1 MTLGTWWAGPGL
13 ALCLAAGA
21 LAQDVSV
28 VAVQP
33 HQLGERL
40 QRAWQAKDAG
50 AYLDLWTFK
59 DAAAREEES
68 AFIGELFR
76 ADDSSIEVFAPAS
89 ASGDTAQVH
98 ARAFTINEPRSRLD
112 QWTFE
117 ARRNAS
123 GWTFVAREPLPGVE
137 GLVHL
142 SLDPQPYKADGLTV
156 RLEDFELR
164 MQRGTLFTTPAN
176 LGPTMLLFIGE
187 GEVVVSP
194 RPPSVREQLRQFS
207 GTPELK
213 ERVRAAFVRLHPA
226 DLHRVLQP
234 VRFTPYPEGAR
245 DLKDAREFYD
255 EQAPRSF
262 LLDTTLP
269 RSPWWIYPGLGDA
282 AVNFRTARRGTLT
295 YALSSSENEGISLF
309 DRERRRQICLYPLSG
324 RNTDYNEDTDRAVD
338 VLAHDLQ
345 IRFDPSRSRLE
356 GQNTMRLRLLAASS
370 TLRLRLDDSLGVTSI
385 ATPLTGPLAF
395 FRVRGQG
402 SVMVSLGPLSGRIG
416 EVSLTVRFVGYHRPA
431 AVEQELL
438 QVVPR
443 GDADVF
449 DRPDLLDEVLTYSN
463 RTAWYPQAGTDD
475 YATARLRLDV
485 PEDWSALTGGVRL
498 ASRREG
504 GRHLQEYRQDLPA
517 KYITVVVGRF
527 QEVGHKVDE
536 GRTLEAFGLVR
547 TRSEAERTLEQ
558 ASDILHFFESEFG
571 PYPYASLRLAVVE
584 GITPGGHSPPG
595 LVILSRRPPLARGE
609 LRDDPATFWDLPGF
623 FFAHELAHQWW
634 GHAVSGQNYRERWI
648 SEGFAQYAAALWM
661 RHSRGEEAFE
671 NVLRRLGRWAL
682 RENAEGPIHLGH
694 RLGHVAGD
702 PQIYR
707 AIVYNKGAYVL
718 HMLRG
723 IVGEEAFRTAV
734 RRMQERHR
742 FAKVGT
748 LQVQQVLEEVSGRS
762 LGAYFQQWVYGTLL
776 PHFEV
781 SRKVDHVDGNR
792 VMVDVRA
799 RDLPGP
805 VPLLLSVVHTGGR
818 ASRTVTLEP
827 QGGQF
832 EFDTKGSVTRVE
844 VNEDRGLLA
853 TVGPNR

>member
-1 MTLGTWWAGPGL
+1 VTLRTWAGPGL

-21 LAQDVSV
+21 SAQDVSV
-28 VAVQP
+28 VAPQP
-33 HQLGERL
+33 RQLGERL
-40 QRAWQAKDAG
+40 ERAWKAKDAG

-59 DAAAREEES
+59 DQAARDEES
-68 AFIGELFR
+68 AFIADLFR
-76 ADDSSIEVFAPAS
+76 AEDSSIEVFSPAS
-89 ASGDTAQVH
+89 VPGDKAQVH
-98 ARAFTINEPRSRLD
+98 ARAFTINEPRGRLE

-117 ARRNAS
+117 ARRGTS
-123 GWTFVAREPLPGVE
+123 GWTFVGREALPGVE
-137 GLVHL
+137 GLLHL
-142 SLDPQPYKADGLTV
+142 SLDPQAYRADGLTI

-164 MQRGTLFTTPAN
+164 LLHGSLFTSPAN

-187 GEVVVSP
+187 GEVVVKP
-194 RPPSVREQLRQFS
+194 RPPSEREQLRQFC
-207 GTPELK
+207 GTPEMK
-213 ERVRAAFVRLHPA
+213 ERVRAAFIRLHPA

-234 VRFTPYPEGAR
+234 VRLTPYPEGAR
-245 DLKDAREFYD
+245 DLKAARELYD

-262 LLDTTLP
+262 LLDTSFS

-295 YALSSSENEGISLF
+295 YAVSSSENEGISLF
-309 DRERRRQICLYPLSG
+309 DRERRRQICLYPVSG
-324 RNTDYNEDTDRAVD
+324 RSTDYNEDADRSVD

-345 IRFDPSRSRLE
+345 VRFDPERSRLE

-402 SVMVSLGPLSGRIG
+402 SVMVSLGPLSGLIG
-416 EVSLTVRFVGYHRPA
+416 DISLTVGFVGYHRPA
-431 AVEQELL
+431 AVEQEL
-438 QVVPR
+438 QIVPR

-449 DRPDLLDEVLTYSN
+449 DREVVMDEVLTYSN

-485 PEDWSALTGGVRL
+485 PDGWSALTGGVRL

-527 QEVGHKVDE
+527 QEVGHKIDE
-536 GRTLEAFGLVR
+536 GRTLEAFGLIR

-571 PYPYASLRLAVVE
+571 PYPYATLRLAVVE

-609 LRDDPATFWDLPGF
+609 LRDDPATFWDMPGF

-634 GHAVSGQNYRERWI
+634 GHGVSGQNYRERWI

-661 RHSRGEEAFE
+661 RHSRGDEAFT

-682 RENAEGPIHLGH
+682 RENAQGPIHLGH

-707 AIVYNKGAYVL
+707 AIVYNKSAYVL

-723 IVGEEAFRTAV
+723 IVGEEAFRKAAQ
-734 RRMQERHR
+734 RLQERHR
-742 FAKVGT
+742 FGKVGT
-748 LQVQQVLEEVSGRS
+748 LQVQQVLEEVAGRP
-762 LGAYFQQWVYGTLL
+762 LGPYFQGWVYGTLL
-776 PHFEV
+776 PHLEV
-781 SRKVDHVDGNR
+781 SRQVDRVDGNR
-792 VMVDVRA
+792 VVVDVRA

-805 VPLLLSVVHTGGR
+805 VPLLLSVVHAGGR

-832 EFDTKGSVTRVE
+832 EFETKGSVGRVE

>member
-1 MTLGTWWAGPGL
+1 VTLRTWAGPGL
-13 ALCLAAGA
+13 ALCIAAA
-21 LAQDVSV
+21 AVAQDVSV
-28 VAVQP
+28 VAQQP
-33 HQLGERL
+33 RELGERL

-50 AYLDLWTFK
+50 AYLALWTFK
-59 DAAAREEES
+59 DAAARDEET
-68 AFIGELFR
+68 AFITELFR
-76 ADDSSIEVFAPAS
+76 AEESSIEVFAAS
-89 ASGDTAQVH
+89 ASGDKAEVH
-98 ARAFTINEPRSRLD
+98 ARAFTVDEPRGRLD

-117 ARRNAS
+117 ARRGAS
-123 GWTFVAREPLPGVE
+123 GWTFVGRESLPGVE

-142 SLDPQPYKADGLTV
+142 SLDPQPYRADGLTI

-164 MQRGTLFTTPAN
+164 LLRGSLFTTPSN

-194 RPPSVREQLRQFS
+194 NPPSEREQLRQFC
-207 GTPELK
+207 GTPEMK

-234 VRFTPYPEGAR
+234 VRFTPHPEGAR
-245 DLKDAREFYD
+245 DLKAAREFYD

-262 LLDTTLP
+262 LLDTSFP

-295 YALSSSENEGISLF
+295 YAISSSENEGISLF
-309 DRERRRQICLYPLSG
+309 DRERRRQICLYPVSG
-324 RNTDYNEDTDRAVD
+324 RSTDYNEDADRAVD

-345 IRFDPSRSRLE
+345 VRFDPARSRLE
-356 GQNTMRLRLLAASS
+356 GQNTMRLRLLQASS

-385 ATPLTGPLAF
+385 ASPLTGPLAF

-416 EVSLTVRFVGYHRPA
+416 DVSLTVRFVGYHRPA

-438 QVVPR
+438 QVPR
-443 GDADVF
+443 GEVEGF
-449 DRPDLLDEVLTYSN
+449 DRPDVLIDEVLTYSN

-485 PEDWSALTGGVRL
+485 PDDWSALTGGVRL
-498 ASRREG
+498 ASKREG

-527 QEVGHKVDE
+527 QEVGHKIDE

-571 PYPYASLRLAVVE
+571 PYPYETLRLAVVE

-609 LRDDPATFWDLPGF
+609 LRDDPATFWDMPGF

-634 GHAVSGQNYRERWI
+634 GHAVAGQNYRERWV

-661 RHSRGEEAFE
+661 RHSRGEEAFT

-682 RENAEGPIHLGH
+682 RENGAGPIHLGH

-702 PQIYR
+702 PQILR
-707 AIVYNKGAYVL
+707 AIVYNKAAYVL

-723 IVGEEAFRTAV
+723 IVGEEAFRKAAQ
-734 RRMQERHR
+734 RLQERYR
-742 FAKVGT
+742 FGKVGT
-748 LQVQQVLEEVSGRS
+748 MQVQEVLEEASGRA
-762 LGAYFQQWVYGTLL
+762 LGPYFQQWVYGTAL
-776 PHFEV
+776 PHLEV
-781 SRKVDHVDGNR
+781 SRQVDHVDGNK
-792 VMVDVRA
+792 VLVDVRA

-818 ASRTVTLEP
+818 TSRTVTLEP

-832 EFDTKGSVTRVE
+832 EFEKKGSVARVE

-853 TVGPNR
+853 TVGSNR

>member
-1 MTLGTWWAGPGL
+1 MTRRAWASL
-13 ALCLAAGA
+13 ALALYLAASA
-21 LAQDVSV
+21 SAQDVSV
-28 VAVQP
+28 VAAQP
-33 HQLGERL
+33 RQLAEQLERAFL
-40 QRAWQAKDAG
+40 SKDEA
-50 AYLDLWTFK
+50 AYLDLWTFES
-59 DAAAREEES
+59 AAAREEE
-68 AFIGELFR
+68 AALIRELFHSEE
-76 ADDSSIEVFAPAS
+76 SSIEVFAPAS
-89 ASGDTAQVH
+89 ASGDKAEIH
-98 ARAFTINEPRSRLD
+98 ARVFAVNEPRGRLS

-117 ARRNAS
+117 ARRGAA
-123 GWTFVAREPLPGVE
+123 GWSLARRESLPGVE

-142 SLDPQPYKADGLTV
+142 TLDPQPYRADGLTV

-164 MQRGTLFTTPAN
+164 MLRGTVFTSPAT
-176 LGPTMLLFIGE
+176 LGPTMLLFVGD

-194 RPPSVREQLRQFS
+194 KPPSEREQLRQFC
-207 GTPELK
+207 GAPELR
-213 ERVRAAFVRLHPA
+213 ERVRTAFVRLHPA
-226 DLHRVLQP
+226 DLHRVLSP
-234 VRFTPYPEGAR
+234 VRFTPHPEGAK
-245 DLKDAREFYD
+245 DLKAAREFYD
-255 EQAPRSF
+255 EQSPRSF
-262 LLDTTLP
+262 LLDTSFP

-295 YALSSSENEGISLF
+295 YAISASENEGISLF
-309 DRERRRQICLYPLSG
+309 DRERRRQICLYPLAG
-324 RNTDYNEDTDRAVD
+324 RDTDYNEDADRTVD

-345 IRFDPSRSRLE
+345 VRFDPARSRLE

-385 ATPLTGPLAF
+385 ASPLTGPLAF

-449 DRPDLLDEVLTYSN
+449 DRDVLIDEVLTYSN
-463 RTAWYPQAGTDD
+463 RTAWYPQAGNDD
-475 YATARLRLDV
+475 YATARLRFDV
-485 PEDWSALTGGVRL
+485 PDDWSALTGGVRL
-498 ASRREG
+498 QGRREN

-527 QEVGHKVDE
+527 QEVGHRIDG
-536 GRTLEAFGLVR
+536 GRTLEAFALTR
-547 TRSEAERTLEQ
+547 TRSEAVRTLEQ
-558 ASDILHFFESEFG
+558 AGDILHFFEQEFG
-571 PYPYASLRLAVVE
+571 PYPYETLRLAVVE

-609 LRDDPATFWDLPGF
+609 LRDDPATFWDMPGF

-634 GHAVSGQNYRERWI
+634 GHAVTGQNYRERWI
-648 SEGFAQYAAALWM
+648 SEGFAQYAAALWT
-661 RHSRGEEAFE
+661 RQSRGDEAFD
-671 NVLRRLGRWAL
+671 NVLRRLARWAL

-694 RLGHVAGD
+694 RLGHVVGD

-723 IVGEEAFRTAV
+723 IVGDEAFRAAAQ
-734 RRMQERHR
+734 RLQERHR
-742 FAKVGT
+742 FGKVGT
-748 LQVQQVLEEVSGRS
+748 LQVQQALEEVSGRP
-762 LGAYFQQWVYGTLL
+762 LGPYFREWVYGTQL
-776 PHFEV
+776 PHIEV
-781 SRKVDHVDGNR
+781 KREVDHKEGSR
-792 VMVDVRA
+792 VIVDVRA

-805 VPLLLSVVHTGGR
+805 VPLLLSVVHAGGR
-818 ASRTVTLEP
+818 ASRTVVLEP
-827 QGGQF
+827 EGGKF
-832 EFDTKGSVTRVE
+832 EFVTKGSVARVE

-853 TVGPNR
+853 TVGPVR

>member
-1 MTLGTWWAGPGL
+1 
-13 ALCLAAGA
+13 
-21 LAQDVSV
+21 VSV
-28 VAVQP
+28 VAQQP
-33 HQLGERL
+33 RQLADRL
-40 QRAWQAKDAG
+40 ERAWQAKDPR

-68 AFIGELFR
+68 AFISELFH
-76 ADDSSIEVFAPAS
+76 AEETSIELFAPTS
-89 ASGDTAQVH
+89 PSGDTAEIH

-117 ARRNAS
+117 ARRGAS
-123 GWTFVAREPLPGVE
+123 GWTFVGREALPGVD

-164 MQRGTLFTTPAN
+164 LLHGSLFTTPSN
-176 LGPTMLLFIGE
+176 LGPTMMLFIGE
-187 GEVVVSP
+187 GEVVVNP
-194 RPPSVREQLRQFS
+194 RPPSERQQLRQFC
-207 GTPELK
+207 GAPELK

-226 DLHRVLQP
+226 DLHRVLTP

-245 DLKDAREFYD
+245 DLKAAREFYD

-262 LLDTTLP
+262 LLDTSFP

-295 YALSSSENEGISLF
+295 YAISSSENEGISLF
-309 DRERRRQICLYPLSG
+309 DRERRRQICLYPVAG
-324 RNTDYNEDTDRAVD
+324 RGTDYNEDADRAVD
-338 VLAHDLQ
+338 VLSHDLQ
-345 IRFDPSRSRLE
+345 VRFEPTRSRLE
-356 GQNTMRLRLLAASS
+356 GQNTMRLRLLQASS

-385 ATPLTGPLAF
+385 VSPLTGPLAF

-416 EVSLTVRFVGYHRPA
+416 DITLTVRFVGYHRPA

-438 QVVPR
+438 QLMPR
-443 GDADVF
+443 GDEGF
-449 DRPDLLDEVLTYSN
+449 DREVMIDEVLTYSN

-504 GRHLQEYRQDLPA
+504 GRHLEEYRQDLPA

-527 QEVGHKVDE
+527 QEAGRKTDE
-536 GRTLEAFGLVR
+536 GRTLEAFGLIR

-558 ASDILHFFESEFG
+558 ARDIVHFFESEFG
-571 PYPYASLRLAVVE
+571 PYPYETLRLAVVE

-609 LRDDPATFWDLPGF
+609 LRDDPATFWDMPGF

-634 GHAVSGQNYRERWI
+634 GHGVSGQNYRERWI

-671 NVLRRLGRWAL
+671 TVLRRLGRWAL

-694 RLGHVAGD
+694 RLGHIAGD

-707 AIVYNKGAYVL
+707 AIVYNKAAYVL

-723 IVGEEAFRTAV
+723 IVGEEAFRAAAQ
-734 RRMQERHR
+734 RLQQRHR
-742 FAKVGT
+742 FEKVGT
-748 LQVQQVLEEVSGRS
+748 LQVQQALEEVSGRT
-762 LGAYFQQWVYGTLL
+762 LGPYFQEWVHGTLL
-776 PHFEV
+776 PHLEV
-781 SRKVDHVDGNR
+781 SRKMDHVEGNR

-827 QGGQF
+827 TGGQF
-832 EFDTKGSVTRVE
+832 EFVIKGSVTRVE